1 MCCMYPQLR
10 TYVFTEGNK
19 ETLMSLPS
27 SRGQDV
33 RKELLEFHSKH
44 YSSNVMG
51 LAVFGKGE
59 CIGRWESVQTTELYE
74 PAIKTAHMYCV

>member
-1 MCCMYPQLR
+1 MCRMYPQLR

-59 CIGRWESVQTTELYE
+59 CIGRWESVHCGSDNR
-74 PAIKTAHMYCV
+74 AV

>member
-1 MCCMYPQLR
+1 MRCMYVCIPN
-10 TYVFTEGNK
+10 YAFTEGNK

-33 RKELLEFHSKH
+33 RKELLEYHSKY

-51 LAVFGKGE
+51 LAVLGKGE
-59 CIGRWESVQTTELYE
+59 CAL
-74 PAIKTAHMYCV
+74 